1 MKNNVEVPW
10 QIKTITTC
18 NQSTPLLGN
27 YAKELKSG
35 SSRDIF
41 IPMFLEIFTLDVE
54 TN

>member
-10 QIKTITTC
+10 QIKTITTR

-27 YAKELKSG
+27 YAKELKSE

-41 IPMFLEIFTLDVE
+41 IPMSLDVE

>member
-1 MKNNVEVPW
+1 MKNNVEIPW

-18 NQSTPLLGN
+18 NQSTPLPGN

-41 IPMFLEIFTLDVE
+41 IPMFLEIFTLEVE